1 MAVDKESKVIGPQFK
16 REKARKPRTEKK
28 AEPVETSDTV
38 CVALNRPLG
47 LVFSLPDGRS
57 IEINGNGESLRG
69 QEMGILKPG
78 SYGLTIIKA
87 EDWEQ
92 IVKIYGHLK
101 IFTNG
106 FCFAT
111 RKKVDAQEEAENRD
125 DLRNGL
131 EPVDVKKIAKVEE
144 EKKGE

>member
-1 MAVDKESKVIGPQFK
+1 MAVEKESKVLGPQFK
-16 REKARKPRTEKK
+16 REKTRKPKVEKK

-47 LVFSLPDGRS
+47 LVFTMPDGREV
-57 IEINGNGESLRG
+57 EINGNGESLRG

-87 EDWEQ
+87 DDWEYIIKQ
-92 IVKIYGHLK
+92 YGHLK
-101 IFTNG
+101 IFQNG

-111 RKKVDAQEEAENRD
+111 KKKVDAQEEAENRD

-131 EPVDVKKIAKVEE
+131 EPVDV
-144 EKKGE
+144 EKTVTKEAKGE

>member
-1 MAVDKESKVIGPQFK
+1 MAVEKESKVIGPQFK
-16 REKARKPRTEKK
+16 RERTRKPKTEKK

-47 LVFSLPDGRS
+47 LIFTLPDGREV
-57 IEINGNGESLRG
+57 EIKGNGESLRG

-87 EDWEQ
+87 DDWEQ

-101 IFTNG
+101 IFQNG

-111 RKKVDAQEEAENRD
+111 RKKADTQEEAENRD

-131 EPVDVKKIAKVEE
+131 EPVDV
-144 EKKGE
+144 EKTATKEAKGE